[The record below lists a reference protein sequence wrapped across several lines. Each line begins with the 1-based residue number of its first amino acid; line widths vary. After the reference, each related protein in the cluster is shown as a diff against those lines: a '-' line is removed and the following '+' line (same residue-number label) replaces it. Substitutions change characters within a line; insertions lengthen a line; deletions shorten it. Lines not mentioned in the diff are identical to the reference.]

1 MLIIFDIDILA
12 IHKQFCNAETSV
24 VFGLEVIKI
33 RLGVLRE
40 RVFVRTCLIERI
52 SVVVPIQVRTH
63 IAAESRGSWKSGQ
76 SFFGKFRF
84 RKPLI
89 AVARHVCI
97 AAAFSAAFVARDK
110 KNAARHDKRQAQ
122 CHNNNFLSLIIK
134 LPFCLFDNKIQLY
147 YQNCNILSE
156 KWHKKTLR
164 ITARFKMERVTG
176 IEPVT
181 TAWEAVVLPLNY
193 TRKQ

>member
-1 MLIIFDIDILA
+1 MLFDKCSLVVRKVQRRSPLPKIIKNI
-12 IHKQFCNAETSV
+12 
-24 VFGLEVIKI
+24 
-33 RLGVLRE
+33 GVLRE
-40 RVFVRTCLIERI
+40 RVFVGTCLMERI
-52 SVVVPIQVRTH
+52 PVVVPIQVRTH
-63 IAAESRGSWKSGQ
+63 IAAESRGSGKSGQ

-89 AVARHVCI
+89 AVARHICI
-97 AAAFSAAFVARDK
+97 ATAFSAAFVARGK

-122 CHNNNFLSLIIK
+122 CHNNNYFEFHNKTS
-134 LPFCLFDNKIQLY
+134 FFLFDNKIQLY